1 MRVHNTYIQEVIQQ
15 VSYIED
21 DRRKKNLNLS
31 LKIWFFFFFPVLQSI
46 AFCSTRDAG
55 QNFSWVKKTPF
66 KTDDLEL

>member
-31 LKIWFFFFFPVLQSI
+31 LKI
-46 AFCSTRDAG
+46 
-55 QNFSWVKKTPF
+55 
-66 KTDDLEL
+66 